1 MFCTDWVHKC
11 ASIWHSEWCVHISV
25 EEAQDGQRRRRCR
38 AKGQMTRVGR
48 GELRKKWHR
57 GSNGGRSWEKNV
69 CKSLICCTKC
79 EVKPIFAT
87 FYKYCETGC
96 SCKRLMVG
104 SSVGQ
109 MGGWSLPHGREVLY
123 LSTRIGV
130 GLGWRGRVDFGDGL
144 RDVYKLGEGRT
155 QWCKLLHLNYLRR
168 RYRV

>member
-1 MFCTDWVHKC
+1 MY
-11 ASIWHSEWCVHISV
+11 
-25 EEAQDGQRRRRCR
+25 
-38 AKGQMTRVGR
+38 
-48 GELRKKWHR
+48 
-57 GSNGGRSWEKNV
+57 
-69 CKSLICCTKC
+69 KSLICCTKC

-155 QWCKLLHLNYLRR
+155 QWCKSFVWEGTVDALARTALRCTWSTNWCSMATSLMR
-168 RYRV
+168 TFSEKKHFLDPPPSTYPCTAIWQAAISTQR